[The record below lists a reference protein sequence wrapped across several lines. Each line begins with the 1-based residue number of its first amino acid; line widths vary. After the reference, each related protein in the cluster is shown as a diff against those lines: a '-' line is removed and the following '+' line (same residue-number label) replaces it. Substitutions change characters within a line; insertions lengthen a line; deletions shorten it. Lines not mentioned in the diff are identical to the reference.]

1 VGKKI
6 KDKPRVKAEPSRKEA
21 MIDERVLAVAMAAMA
36 CAKHDAR
43 MVLFG
48 VHMNGA
54 VVQATDGKLLLQA
67 KIETPEMLPAD
78 MPDVIVPIRR
88 LVNGAKVTATPVP
101 TGQQVEMEEQD
112 GTRTTFHAIAGR
124 FPDTSMVIPK
134 GYPGAVKFTLN
145 PHILKRLCNAAI
157 KAGACEITIQPPPD
171 QCKPVLFAINDV
183 SSRIQRKPLV
193 TGLMMPIKIRD
204 DDERED

>member
-21 MIDERVLAVAMAAMA
+21 MIDERVLAVAMA
-36 CAKHDAR
+36 CAKRDGR
-43 MVLFG
+43 LVLFG

-67 KIETPEMLPAD
+67 RIEKPGTYEPAD
-78 MPDVIVPIRR
+78 MPDVIVPTRR
-88 LVNGAKVTATPVP
+88 LVAGAKVTATPVP
-101 TGQQVEMEEQD
+101 TGQSIEMEEPD
-112 GTRTTFHAIAGR
+112 GTRTTFHAYSGR
-124 FPDTSMVIPK
+124 YPDTSMVIPK